1 MPENAYVWIAIVVV
15 VGIVVALAIWKGR
28 GLRLKR
34 DQGAFSVEVDAES
47 GKPRGSPDSRRIRVG
62 NQVEINDAEVGNIKG
77 VQSDSVGTP
86 DREDVE
92 VATGARIR
100 GSRVGDIVGAEH
112 KGGTGGEGT

>member
-15 VGIVVALAIWKGR
+15 VGMVVALAIWKGR

-34 DQGAFSVEVDAES
+34 DQGAFSVEVDAAS
-47 GKPRGSPDSRRIRVG
+47 GRLGNSPDSRRIRVG
-62 NQVEINDAEVGNIKG
+62 NQIDIADAEVGNIKG

-92 VATGARIR
+92 VATGARIT

-112 KGGTGGEGT
+112 KGRSGGEGS